1 MHLQCSGTQIHLQ
14 GDFVE
19 RGEGR
24 YKWFYFKSHLPPKR
38 FPKYLCHRMAQFW
51 SYNCL
56 VVFLF
61 IFYSQTMVLY
71 IIHLLRTIWF
81 YYFNNHRVLNSILV
95 QCVSIGKCQLGANEW
110 MIIFLMGHCWSG
122 ARFSLMLWQIG
133 NVVCQVTKP

>member
-1 MHLQCSGTQIHLQ
+1 MSIDHFFCSDCRIFHKQ
-14 GDFVE
+14 
-19 RGEGR
+19 R
-24 YKWFYFKSHLPPKR
+24 YKRFYFKSHLPPKR

-95 QCVSIGKCQLGANEW
+95 QCGSIGKCQLGTNDHIFNGTLLIRGQVFFHAMTNWQWCVSGYEPLN
-110 MIIFLMGHCWSG
+110 IIRPL
-122 ARFSLMLWQIG
+122 
-133 NVVCQVTKP
+133 